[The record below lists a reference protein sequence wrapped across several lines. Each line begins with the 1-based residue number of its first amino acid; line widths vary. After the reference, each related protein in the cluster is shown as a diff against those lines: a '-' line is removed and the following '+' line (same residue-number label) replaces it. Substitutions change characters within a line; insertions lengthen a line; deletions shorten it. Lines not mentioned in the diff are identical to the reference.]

1 MFTLK
6 NLSII
11 IVITLL
17 FVGCTFTKQFLN
29 RDGKSGDYKT
39 LSVNPAE
46 LVEMAIYCKMS
57 YERANDENKLYEIRD
72 NEFSY
77 HVKQDSGVTI
87 LIFRGTEN
95 GRNVLTDIDIR
106 PFKDN
111 ALSDYYK
118 IDLYLHRG
126 FRDAAMFLYK
136 DIKKN
141 YKLERTVYL
150 TGHSLGGAI
159 AQIIGLW
166 LDMEG
171 RNVQIYTFGSPKV
184 TTTFFGTKPPH
195 YRVVVDNDPIPF
207 LPIYPYVH
215 SGIRIDV
222 ETLRWWEYDEYGKF
236 TEIDG
241 RDHSIKY
248 YLKELTKTIRAID
261 G

>member
-87 LIFRGTEN
+87 SSSSSLLLSSILLISM
-95 GRNVLTDIDIR
+95 LT
-106 PFKDN
+106 
-111 ALSDYYK
+111 LS
-118 IDLYLHRG
+118 L
-126 FRDAAMFLYK
+126 
-136 DIKKN
+136 
-141 YKLERTVYL
+141 V
-150 TGHSLGGAI
+150 
-159 AQIIGLW
+159 
-166 LDMEG
+166 
-171 RNVQIYTFGSPKV
+171 
-184 TTTFFGTKPPH
+184 
-195 YRVVVDNDPIPF
+195 
-207 LPIYPYVH
+207 
-215 SGIRIDV
+215 
-222 ETLRWWEYDEYGKF
+222 
-236 TEIDG
+236 
-241 RDHSIKY
+241 
-248 YLKELTKTIRAID
+248 
-261 G
+261 